1 MPRCS
6 PLQQGKRW
14 HVDTQWIANL
24 HRERGVEGGGEV
36 WGRGGDWREVVWRI
50 QTATIGFFFPTL
62 KIRGGKELQRSIT
75 LNTGCVPPTQPT
87 PLHTLLS
94 LSPTTSPSPPPIH
107 TFSSGREISSHKLI
121 ILPWADQRRRQF
133 GGVEGGVEGQRTL
146 ERGV

>member
-1 MPRCS
+1 MNACLHPSSHLASLLFFPSVPPPSMPRCS

-36 WGRGGDWREVVWRI
+36 WGGGDWREVVWRI

-94 LSPTTSPSPPPIH
+94 LSPTTSPLSPLTHYLPLPSPH
-107 TFSSGREISSHKLI
+107 TYF
-121 ILPWADQRRRQF
+121 QF
-133 GGVEGGVEGQRTL
+133 RKRNQ
-146 ERGV
+146 